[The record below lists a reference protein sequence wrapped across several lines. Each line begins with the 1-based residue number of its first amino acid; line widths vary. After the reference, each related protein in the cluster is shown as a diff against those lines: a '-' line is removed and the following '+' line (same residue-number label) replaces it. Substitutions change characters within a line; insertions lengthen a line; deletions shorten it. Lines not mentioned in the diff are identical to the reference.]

1 MTVTHAVIGQ
11 DPSIAVREFRV
22 LLSGDLSQLPSSG
35 LGSNLGRPEAE
46 RKVPLSIGA
55 GGGVPDEEFEQVQKD
70 IGEVGDVKFVKIRI
84 EDIRATGHQ
93 GRPDPKIL
101 AQIWKR
107 KLKEVGL

>member
-1 MTVTHAVIGQ
+1 MTVVHVVIGQ
-11 DPSIAVREFRV
+11 DPSIAAREFRAI
-22 LLSGDLSQLPSSG
+22 LSGDLSQLPSSG

-55 GGGVPDEEFEQVQKD
+55 GGAISDEEFEQVKKE
-70 IGEVGDVKFVKIRI
+70 IGEVGEVKFVKIGI

-93 GRPDPKIL
+93 GGPEPKIL
-101 AQIWKR
+101 AQVWKG